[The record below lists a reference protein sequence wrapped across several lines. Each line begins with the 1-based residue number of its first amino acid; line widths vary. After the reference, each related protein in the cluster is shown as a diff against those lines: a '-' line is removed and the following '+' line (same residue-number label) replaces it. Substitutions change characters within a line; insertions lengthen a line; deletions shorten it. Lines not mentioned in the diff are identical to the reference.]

1 MNPPATSR
9 RLRSLPPLVLACG
22 ASLLGLLLVSCLKL
36 WPAWQTN
43 PDLSHGFFAP
53 LIFALLVWESRQ
65 QGPPRWLRTGTALL
79 AGQTAALGAAF
90 LLFAFAGLLA
100 ASVSWSHD
108 LVNFALTGSLGL
120 FLVAGLLIFAA
131 DSVRLVPLNWISLTA
146 IFLWLL
152 AAPLP
157 HGTTMRVTLQLQA
170 WVTTNVVHAL
180 HLFGV
185 PARQSGNVIELARS
199 SVGIMEACSGIRSLL
214 SCLYAG
220 FFFAAWIVRRPAG
233 RALLIVLAP
242 LLAIGMN
249 FLRSLTLTLMVN
261 AGVEIEG
268 FWHDATG
275 FAILGLTAL
284 TLALVAM
291 ALESKTVAA
300 PLSPQTP
307 PPATPA
313 ARWQP
318 RLFLAALTLTVAL
331 GAFYALRLRPAPRDG
346 RASPNLAE
354 LLPREADGWQ
364 VYTNKELYRFSSAL
378 RSEHL
383 AERTYF
389 KPIDG
394 KVVHLTVYLAY
405 WGAGQVPVSA
415 VAAHTPDACWPG
427 AGWSPLPQPLPQRAL
442 PLAARTLPL
451 AEYRQF
457 TNAGSPPEHVW
468 FWHLYDGR
476 AINYR
481 DPYSVRA
488 LLEIALQYGFRREGP
503 QVFVRVSSNDDWE
516 RLANEPLVRQIF
528 TGLHPLGL

>member
-1 MNPPATSR
+1 MNASANHR
-9 RLRSLPPLVLACG
+9 VLRTLPPLVLAVIVG
-22 ASLLGLLLVSCLKL
+22 LLGYVAVACASL

-53 LIFALLVWESRQ
+53 LIFGLLVWESRR
-65 QGPPRWLRTGTALL
+65 QGPQRWLRAGPSLL
-79 AGQTAALGAAF
+79 ATQTASLGTAF

-108 LVNFALTGSLGL
+108 LVNFALSSSLCL
-120 FLVAGLLIFAA
+120 FLFAGLLILAS
-131 DSVRLVPLNWISLTA
+131 DSVRLVPFNWISLTA
-146 IFLWLL
+146 ILLWLL

-157 HGTTMRVTLQLQA
+157 HGTYMRLTLQLQS
-170 WVTTNVVHAL
+170 WVTSNVLHTL

-185 PARQSGNVIELARS
+185 PARQTGNVIELARA
-199 SVGIMEACSGIRSLL
+199 SVGVEEACSGIRSLL

-220 FFFAAWIVRRPAG
+220 FFFAAWLVRSRAG
-233 RALLIVLAP
+233 RALLIFLAP

-261 AGVEIEG
+261 AGIEIEG
-268 FWHDATG
+268 FWHDVTG

-284 TLALVAM
+284 TLALLAIG
-291 ALESKTVAA
+291 LESKTTPPAPAAGEPA
-300 PLSPQTP
+300 PL
-307 PPATPA
+307 TPA

-318 RLFLAALTLTVAL
+318 RLFLATLTLTLML
-331 GAFYALRLRPAPRDG
+331 GGYYVLQQRPAARDD
-346 RASPNLAE
+346 RASPNLAA

-364 VYTNKELYRFSSAL
+364 VYTTKDLYRFSAAL

-383 AERTYF
+383 AERTYV
-389 KPIDG
+389 KLIGG

-405 WGAGQVPVSA
+405 WAAGQVSVSA
-415 VAAHTPDACWPG
+415 VATHTPDACWPG
-427 AGWSPLPQPLPQRAL
+427 AGWSPLPQPTPQRAL
-442 PLAARTLPL
+442 PLGGRILPL

-488 LLEIALQYGFRREGP
+488 LIEIALQYGFRREGA
-503 QVFVRVSSNDDWE
+503 QVFVRWSSNEDWD

-528 TGLHPLGL
+528 TGLQPLGL